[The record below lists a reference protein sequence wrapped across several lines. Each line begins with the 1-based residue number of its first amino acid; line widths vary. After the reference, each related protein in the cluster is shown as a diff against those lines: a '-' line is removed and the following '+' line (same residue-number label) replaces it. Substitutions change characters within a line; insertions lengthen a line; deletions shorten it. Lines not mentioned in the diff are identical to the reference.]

1 MSHLDVPVAAGRA
14 GEDVRGAAGGV
25 QAGDPMNDLLRQQA
39 AVAVEGVAADAHD
52 LGGVREINAVGAGG
66 PDGAADY
73 AAVAAID
80 GDVTGPGAA
89 IRADLVR
96 DGALQAWLVAFD
108 QEGDRLRRFR
118 ARLPCEV
125 VVTAVTHPLHGCRL
139 RAYAV
144 RHVDG
149 VPHLKVELPD
159 GMPGL
164 VAAEATDALGAEPGG
179 TGAGLVLDGDG
190 LRRLRAVVMR
200 LRDGDAPGPGR

>member
-1 MSHLDVPVAAGRA
+1 MAVSFRQRVILMAWRARGKSRRLTWAAFRVRVSARPCPVSRVVLPAGTCRQGSALTRA
-14 GEDVRGAAGGV
+14 CSSGWFR
-25 QAGDPMNDLLRQQA
+25 L
-39 AVAVEGVAADAHD
+39 H
-52 LGGVREINAVGAGG
+52 
-66 PDGAADY
+66 
-73 AAVAAID
+73 
-80 GDVTGPGAA
+80 
-89 IRADLVR
+89 
-96 DGALQAWLVAFD
+96 

-125 VVTAVTHPLHGCRL
+125 VVTAVTHPLYGCRL

-200 LRDGDAPGPGR
+200 LRDGDASGPGR

>member
-1 MSHLDVPVAAGRA
+1 VLAGVNREVAGACKVAGH
-14 GEDVRGAAGGV
+14 
-25 QAGDPMNDLLRQQA
+25 AGDAVGDLLRRP
-39 AVAVEGVAADAHD
+39 VAGGRARVAADAQD
-52 LGGVREINAVGAGG
+52 LGGSRPVDAGCGGGA
-66 PDGAADY
+66 DGAALL
-73 AAVAAID
+73 AAVAFPLL
-80 GDVTGPGAA
+80 GPGGFREAGVGA
-89 IRADLVR
+89 RQGGR
-96 DGALQAWLVAFD
+96 DPREQGGLVALD

-118 ARLPCEV
+118 ALLPCEV
-125 VVTAVTHPLHGCRL
+125 VVTAVTHPLYGCRL

-190 LRRLRAVVMR
+190 LRRLRVVVMR
-200 LRDGDAPGPGR
+200 LQEGDASGPGR

>member
-1 MSHLDVPVAAGRA
+1 
-14 GEDVRGAAGGV
+14 
-25 QAGDPMNDLLRQQA
+25 
-39 AVAVEGVAADAHD
+39 
-52 LGGVREINAVGAGG
+52 
-66 PDGAADY
+66 
-73 AAVAAID
+73 
-80 GDVTGPGAA
+80 
-89 IRADLVR
+89 
-96 DGALQAWLVAFD
+96 
-108 QEGDRLRRFR
+108 
-118 ARLPCEV
+118 V

-164 VAAEATDALGAEPGG
+164 VAVEATDALGAEPAGA
-179 TGAGLVLDGDG
+179 GAGLVLDGDG

>member
-1 MSHLDVPVAAGRA
+1 MGMRVQGSFFSCRVQRRHVA
-14 GEDVRGAAGGV
+14 
-25 QAGDPMNDLLRQQA
+25 L
-39 AVAVEGVAADAHD
+39 
-52 LGGVREINAVGAGG
+52 
-66 PDGAADY
+66 
-73 AAVAAID
+73 
-80 GDVTGPGAA
+80 
-89 IRADLVR
+89 
-96 DGALQAWLVAFD
+96 D

-164 VAAEATDALGAEPGG
+164 VAAEATDAFGVEAAGAD
-179 TGAGLVLDGDG
+179 AGLVLDGAG
-190 LRRLRAVVMR
+190 LRRLRVVVMR
-200 LRDGDAPGPGR
+200 LLDGDASGPGR